1 MKRNDL
7 VLVLII
13 LCVAGIVY
21 ALFFSG
27 SSAGKEA
34 VVSVNGEV
42 VAHLPLSED
51 TEFSADGAQYH
62 NTVVIENG
70 EAYVSY
76 ADCPDQICV
85 NHRQI
90 SRDGES
96 IICLPNEVVVTIQNG
111 NSTGSGIDGLA
122 Q

>member
-85 NHRQI
+85 NTGHI
-90 SRDGES
+90 SKTGQT
-96 IICLPNEVVVTIQNG
+96 ITCLPNRMVVEIVG
-111 NSTGSGIDGLA
+111 EEEESEIDGVVK
-122 Q
+122 